1 VKRIAIALVCITG
14 LTALGT
20 AHLGVARAAG
30 GPTITSLSASTLPR
44 SGRLLVTG
52 TGFGAV
58 QGTSTLSIG
67 GRTAFM
73 TRWTDTLVVGYV
85 PEATTLGPAAVQ
97 VVVAGVGS
105 NVVSLSVTTRQSSG
119 RVKWRFQV
127 DAQYGYLY
135 DLPAVGPDGT
145 VVAIDAMGNVY
156 SLSANGGLKWIVRS
170 GGFGPPSIGADGTA
184 YVASMSTV
192 TAIAPDG
199 TIKWA
204 YTEPSDGQGV
214 IAGPTVGPDG
224 NIYVVTDF
232 GGLGA
237 FALSPAGA
245 LLWSNS
251 GTPTFME
258 YGQLGAE
265 IAFGQGRLYVGFDE
279 FGVADGTIYGLTL
292 GGVQQ
297 WASPA
302 GGVDNGGMQ
311 GQTQP
316 AFGPDGSVYMTSW
329 GLNGSTLY
337 AFDSGTGAL
346 KWTSSPW
353 PSNAMSEPT
362 VGPDGTIFVGRSLSY
377 LDAIRPNGTTKW
389 SIFDGGVLQHP
400 TVDPQGTQVLSG
412 EAPNYGEPGFVKD
425 YSSADGHL
433 LWQVALPSENG
444 GYQVLESRP
453 RFAPDGQSAYFGTFV
468 SAPDSPDQYA
478 YLYAVD
484 TSGAQPPPPPPP
496 PPAGAALKSLT
507 VVPAQVRG
515 GFFANGTVTLTG
527 AAPTG
532 GAVVKLTSSRPTV
545 AAVPSSVTVRAGQT
559 SAMFRITTSRVFT
572 TTTATIS
579 SSYAGVTKTATL
591 TVTR

>member
-1 VKRIAIALVCITG
+1 MKRLVFAVVCVLVATS
-14 LTALGT
+14 LGGER
-20 AHLGVARAAG
+20 LGAQTSAA
-30 GPTITSLSASTLPR
+30 PTISSLSSSTLAR
-44 SGRLLVTG
+44 SGRLLVAG

-58 QGTSTLSIG
+58 QGASTLSID
-67 GRTAFM
+67 GRTAFV
-73 TRWTDTLVVGYV
+73 TRWSDTLVVGYV
-85 PEATTLGPAAVQ
+85 PETTAVGAVGVQ
-97 VVVAGVGS
+97 VVVDGAGS
-105 NVVSLSVTTRQSSG
+105 NVMSLSVTTRQSSG

-135 DLPAVGPDGT
+135 DRPAVGPDGM
-145 VVAIDAMGNVY
+145 VVAIDAMGNIY
-156 SLSANGGLKWIVRS
+156 ALSASGGLKWIVRA
-170 GGFGPPSIGADGTA
+170 GGFGPPSIGADGTT
-184 YVASMSTV
+184 YVASMNTI

-199 TIKWA
+199 AIKWT
-204 YTEPSDGQGV
+204 YTEPSSGQGV

-237 FALSPAGA
+237 FALSPAGG

-251 GTPTFME
+251 GNPTFME

-279 FGVADGTIYGLTL
+279 FGVADGTIFGLTL
-292 GGVQQ
+292 GGAQQ
-297 WASPA
+297 WAVPA

-316 AFGPDGSVYMTSW
+316 AVGADGSVYMTSW
-329 GLNGSTLY
+329 GMNGSTLY
-337 AFDSGTGAL
+337 AFDPGTGAL

-353 PSNAMSEPT
+353 PSNGMSEPT
-362 VGPDGTIFVGRSLSY
+362 VGADGTIFVGRSLSY

-389 SIFDGGVLQHP
+389 SIFDGGVLAHP
-400 TVDPQGTQVLSG
+400 TVDLQGAQVLSG
-412 EAPNYGEPGFVKD
+412 EAPNYGEPGFVRD
-425 YSSADGHL
+425 FSAADGHL

-453 RFAPDGQSAYFGTFV
+453 RFTPDGQSAYFGTFV

-484 TSGAQPPPPPPP
+484 TSGAQGPPPPPPP
-496 PPAGAALKSLT
+496 PTGVTLKSLA
-507 VVPAQVRG
+507 VVPSQVRG
-515 GFFANGTVTLTG
+515 GAFATGTVTLTG

-545 AAVPSSVTVRAGQT
+545 ASVPPSVTVRAGTT
-559 SAMFRITTSRVFT
+559 SATFRVTTSRVFMN
-572 TTTATIS
+572 TTATIS
-579 SSYAGVTKTATL
+579 GAYAGVTKTSSL

>member
-1 VKRIAIALVCITG
+1 VALSSS
-14 LTALGT
+14 
-20 AHLGVARAAG
+20 
-30 GPTITSLSASTLPR
+30 SLAR

-52 TGFGAV
+52 SGFGAA
-58 QGTSTLSIG
+58 QGTLMIG
-67 GRTAFM
+67 GRAAPV
-73 TRWTDTLVVGYV
+73 TRWSDTLVVGYV
-85 PEATTLGPAAVQ
+85 PEATALGSIGVQ
-97 VVVAGVGS
+97 VVAGTAGS
-105 NVVSLSVTTRQSSG
+105 NVVPLTVTLRQSNG

-135 DLPAVGPDGT
+135 DRPAVGPDGT
-145 VVAIDAMGNVY
+145 VVASDAMGNVY
-156 SLSANGGLKWIVRS
+156 ALSANGGLKWILR
-170 GGFGPPSIGADGTA
+170 GGGSGPPSIGADGTT
-184 YVASMSTV
+184 YIASMSTV

-199 TIKWA
+199 TVRWQF
-204 YTEPSDGQGV
+204 TEPSVGQGV

-251 GTPTFME
+251 GSPTFME
-258 YGQLGAE
+258 YGQVGAE
-265 IAFGQGRLYVGFDE
+265 VAFGQGRLYVGFDE

-297 WASPA
+297 WAATA

-316 AFGPDGSVYMTSW
+316 AVGPDGSVYMTSW

-337 AFDSGTGAL
+337 AFTGTGAL
-346 KWTSSPW
+346 EWTSSPW
-353 PSNAMSEPT
+353 PSNGMSEPT
-362 VGPDGTIFVGRSLSY
+362 VGPDGTIFLGRSLSY
-377 LDAIRPNGTTKW
+377 LDAIRPNGTTRW

-400 TVDPQGTQVLSG
+400 TVDPQGAQVLSG
-412 EAPNYGEPGFVKD
+412 DAPNYGEPGFVKD
-425 YSSADGHL
+425 YSAADGHL

-453 RFAPDGQSAYFGTFV
+453 RFTPDGQTAYFGTFV

-484 TSGAQPPPPPPP
+484 TSGSQTPPPSGPT
-496 PPAGAALKSLT
+496 LT
-507 VVPAQVRG
+507 TLAVSPAQVRG
-515 GFFANGTVTLTG
+515 GMSATGTVSLSS

-532 GAVVKLTSSRPTV
+532 GAVVKVTSSQPNV
-545 AAVPSSVTVRAGQT
+545 ASVPATVTVQAGAT
-559 SAMFRITTSRVFT
+559 SAGFRVLTRRVLRT
-572 TTTATIS
+572 TTVTLS
-579 SSYAGVTKTATL
+579 GSYSGTTKTALL